1 MNLEE
6 SIKAM
11 LGAQDD
17 LRTKRGVLDPDYIS
31 LQMQI
36 LAQATASV
44 ENYLASFEKDYEI
57 NYAKLLGEYL
67 TSGASATAT
76 EQRVRIEL
84 AQEKGEIK
92 YLTRIVSSAWRLVS
106 TAQSRHNHLTTEQ
119 KMGRVI
125 T

>member
-1 MNLEE
+1 
-6 SIKAM
+6 
-11 LGAQDD
+11 
-17 LRTKRGVLDPDYIS
+17 
-31 LQMQI
+31 MQI

-44 ENYLASFEKDYEI
+44 ESFLAGFEKDYEI
-57 NYAKLLGEYL
+57 RYARLLGEYL
-67 TSGASATAT
+67 TRGESATAT

-84 AQEKGEIK
+84 AKEKGEIK